1 MAKKVSFGAKPPTKP
16 VVDNWV
22 DKREVPTVESA
33 APEPKVVPQES
44 SEPKMKRLTLDI
56 PESLHRQIKG
66 KAVLEGVTMV
76 EMLRE
81 LLETTYL

>member
-1 MAKKVSFGAKPPTKP
+1 MAKKVSFGAKPQTKP
-16 VVDNWV
+16 SVDNWV
-22 DKREVPTVESA
+22 DSREVSATASEIPTV
-33 APEPKVVPQES
+33 PKVLN
-44 SEPKMKRLTLDI
+44 EPKMKRLTLDI